1 MANLNK
7 QLKTL
12 FNQYLYGSKK
22 SSVETR
28 RESYTPPMRDFNDF
42 TGIIYFYEWSD
53 ANRTPKSFYTLDKF
67 EDFLNK
73 SGIYLKSYQREIIK
87 CMHNPYIACKKG
99 ERDLIIKKSYE
110 LLKSELGMSSP
121 PPTPVSPSTYRGG
134 SEDKTPYNVAITR
147 PPIQR
152 PQTVFEPDS
161 RYPEYT
167 DLCGRGHY
175 HGEFWDW

>member
-1 MANLNK
+1 MGNLNK

-12 FNQYLYGSKK
+12 FNQYLYGPKK
-22 SSVETR
+22 SNVETR

-53 ANRTPKSFYTLDKF
+53 TNRTPKSFYALDKF
-67 EDFLNK
+67 EEFLNR

-110 LLKSELGMSSP
+110 MLKNELTIPSP
-121 PPTPVSPSTYRGG
+121 PPTLVSPSTYRGG
-134 SEDKTPYNVAITR
+134 SEDKIPYNVAITR
-147 PPIQR
+147 PPIQK
-152 PQTVFEPDS
+152 PQMVFEPDS
-161 RYPEYT
+161 RYLEYT
-167 DLCGRGHY
+167 DCCGRGHMQ
-175 HGEFWDW
+175 GEFWDW

>member
-12 FNQYLYGSKK
+12 FNQYLYGPKK
-22 SSVETR
+22 SNVETR

-67 EDFLNK
+67 EEFLNK

-87 CMHNPYIACKKG
+87 CMHNPYVACKKG

-110 LLKSELGMSSP
+110 MLKNELCI
-121 PPTPVSPSTYRGG
+121 PTPVSPSTYRGG
-134 SEDKTPYNVAITR
+134 SEDREPYNVAITR
-147 PPIQR
+147 PPM
-152 PQTVFEPDS
+152 VFEPDS
-161 RYPEYT
+161 RYPEYR
-167 DLCGRGHY
+167 DCCGRGHMQ
-175 HGEFWDW
+175 GEFWDW

>member
-7 QLKTL
+7 QLKAL
-12 FNQYLYGSKK
+12 FNQYLYGPKK

-28 RESYTPPMRDFNDF
+28 HESYTPPVRGFSEF

-53 ANRTPKSFYTLDKF
+53 ATRTPKSFYALDKF
-67 EDFLNK
+67 EEFLNR

-99 ERDLIIKKSYE
+99 EKDLIIKKSYE
-110 LLKSELGMSSP
+110 MLKNELTIPSP
-121 PPTPVSPSTYRGG
+121 QPTPVSPSTFRG
-134 SEDKTPYNVAITR
+134 SEDREPYSVAITR

-152 PQTVFEPDS
+152 PPMVFEPEG
-161 RYPEYT
+161 RYPDYM
-167 DLCGRGHY
+167 DCCGRGHMQ
-175 HGEFWDW
+175 GEFWDW